1 MVSYSVRLTR
11 KYEPPSRQYFPPE
24 KRRKKKMTK
33 KVKIVTATL
42 IGLLAAS
49 FMVAAIPITTAADG
63 WTLVYDGRGVK
74 AYPDLREY
82 VWQKVPTASPH
93 GVYDKIG
100 LHRLVKTGITPKGVV
115 FMNHWA
121 GNSVEQILSNPPTD
135 NYTKYENISQA
146 IYWANRGFD
155 VYTIDYRTGFV
166 PPLNT
171 SELSFMTD
179 WGLDVWISDLREAVL
194 KTKEISGAQKVFMT
208 DVGISYGAMNYAA
221 KYWKEDL
228 RGIILLGIEFPSL
241 GASPI
246 GAKCGIQTNT
256 YNATKAINEMNSNG
270 NWSAANAGLDIMLY
284 AAANP
289 GAPSINPWTGQP
301 LTPAIN
307 PLTGKPFVNISENMA
322 FKLSAFANF
331 NGGYADV
338 VTALQYYGSEEYY
351 PSPWKWRIER
361 QAMIDWVNCTYLTY
375 DYDDH
380 WNEIGV
386 PMLVFATGLYDNRTG
401 NLNLANDISNH
412 DFTGIYLP
420 NYSWLDVYVGTYSA
434 RDVSQP
440 ALQWMLGQLAGLKA
454 TAFCDVTVLPGWTWN
469 FFAHSSGGTGSHT
482 YQWYEGSTLLQ
493 GQTSM
498 VLPVTKTSRGTYTYY
513 CKVTDSQGAAAYSN
527 TVILTV
533 RG

>member
-1 MVSYSVRLTR
+1 MD
-11 KYEPPSRQYFPPE
+11 
-24 KRRKKKMTK
+24 
-33 KVKIVTATL
+33 KILKIGTATL
-42 IGLLAAS
+42 IALIATS
-49 FMVAAIPITTAADG
+49 FMVAATPIATAADD
-63 WTLVYDGRGVK
+63 WALIYDGRGVK

-82 VWQKVPTASPH
+82 VWQKIPTAPPH
-93 GVYDKIG
+93 GTYDKIG
-100 LHRLVKTGITPKGVV
+100 LHRLVKTGITPKAVV

-121 GNSVEQILSNPPTD
+121 GNSVEQIMSNPPTD
-135 NYTKYENISQA
+135 NYTKYENVSQA

-179 WGLDVWISDLREAVL
+179 WGLDVWTSDMREAVL

-208 DVGISYGAMNYAA
+208 DVGLSYGAMNYAA

-246 GAKCGIQTNT
+246 GDKAGIQTNT
-256 YNATKAINEMNSNG
+256 YNATKAINEMNSKG
-270 NWSAANAGLDIMLY
+270 NWSATNAGLDIMLY
-284 AAANP
+284 AAGNP

-307 PLTGKPFVNISENMA
+307 PLTNKSFANISENMA
-322 FKLSAFANF
+322 FKLSAFANIY
-331 NGGYADV
+331 GGYADP
-338 VTALQYYGSEEYY
+338 VTTLQYYGSEELY
-351 PSPWKWRIER
+351 PSPWRWRVER
-361 QAMIDWVNCTYLTY
+361 QAMIDWVNCPYLTY

-386 PMLVFATGLYDNRTG
+386 PMLVFATELYDNRTG
-401 NLNLANDISNH
+401 NLNISNGINNT
-412 DFTGIYLP
+412 DFTGVYLP
-420 NYSWLDVYVGTYSA
+420 KYSWLDVYVGTYSA

-440 ALQWMLGQLAGLKA
+440 AVDWMLSQLVGLKA
-454 TAFCDVTVLPGWTWN
+454 TAFCNVTVLSGWTWW
-469 FFAHSSGGTGSHT
+469 FFAHSCGGIGTCT
-482 YQWYEGSTLLQ
+482 YQWYEGTTLLQ
-493 GQTSM
+493 GQKSM
-498 VLPVTKTSRGTYTYY
+498 VLAVTKNTPGIYMYY
-513 CKVTDSQGAAAYSN
+513 CKVTDSEGTTTSSN
-527 TVILTV
+527 AITLTV